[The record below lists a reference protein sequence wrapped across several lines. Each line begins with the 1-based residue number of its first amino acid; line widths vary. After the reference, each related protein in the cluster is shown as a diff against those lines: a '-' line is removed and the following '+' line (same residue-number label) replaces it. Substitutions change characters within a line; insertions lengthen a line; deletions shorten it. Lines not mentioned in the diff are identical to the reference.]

1 MAKFPHP
8 SSSYPWGEALQELDW
23 ISPNARIINLET
35 GITSR
40 EHDWRDRG
48 IHYRKHPKNVQCL
61 RVARPD
67 VVVLANNHILDFG
80 YSGLAETLATL
91 AGEGMSTAGADHGL
105 DEAQQPA
112 RVDARAFLVEEV
124 RGLL

>member
-1 MAKFPHP
+1 MF
-8 SSSYPWGEALQELDW
+8 
-23 ISPNARIINLET
+23 
-35 GITSR
+35 
-40 EHDWRDRG
+40 
-48 IHYRKHPKNVQCL
+48 NVL

-67 VVVLANNHILDFG
+67 VVVLANNNVLDFG

-91 AGEGMSTAGADHGL
+91 AGKGMSTAGADHGL

-124 RGLL
+124 QGPL